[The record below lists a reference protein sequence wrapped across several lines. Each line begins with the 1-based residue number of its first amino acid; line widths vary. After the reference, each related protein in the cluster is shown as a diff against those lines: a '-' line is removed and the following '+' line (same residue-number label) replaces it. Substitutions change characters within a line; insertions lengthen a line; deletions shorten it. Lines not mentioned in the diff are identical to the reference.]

1 MKKHLALLLS
11 ALLCAPALASQ
22 SSITEAEGE
31 ACMGNDKSRNETE
44 SAARKDAKRMAA
56 EFSGTYIES
65 TTEIENFELKQ
76 DLVQAFVNA
85 EVTILT
91 VLEETWVDETDCY
104 TIRIKAEVVPVKEEI
119 DQVAANAGLA
129 DDPTAPLSVVVRAD
143 KADYVGGEA
152 MKVYIRGN
160 KPFFARV
167 IYVDAEGTSLQILP
181 NPYRK
186 DNYFPGGVWHS
197 VPDGRD
203 RFDLVVSPPFGEEQ
217 MIVYASSKPLGD
229 IGLESIGPVYK
240 VDDKPQQI
248 AAKTRGIK
256 ITDASSSTA
265 AVAATTGGSKPA
277 ASSRLAEFSEETLT
291 LTTHAPD

>member
-1 MKKHLALLLS
+1 MKKPIALLLS
-11 ALLCAPALASQ
+11 TLLCAPVFASQ

-31 ACMGNDKSRNETE
+31 ACMGKDKSRNETE
-44 SAARKDAKRMAA
+44 SAARKQAKRMAA

-91 VLEETWVDETDCY
+91 VLEEAWVDETDCY

-119 DQVAANAGLA
+119 EQVAASAGFA
-129 DDPTAPLSVVVRAD
+129 DDPTAPLSVVVRSD
-143 KADYVGGEA
+143 KESYTGGEA

-167 IYVDAEGTSLQILP
+167 IYVDAEGTSIQILP
-181 NPYRK
+181 NPYRE

-229 IGLESIGPVYK
+229 IGLVASGAVYA
-240 VDDKPQQI
+240 VDEKPKQI
-248 AAKTRGIK
+248 SAKTRGIK
-256 ITDASSSTA
+256 ITETSASPPD
-265 AVAATTGGSKPA
+265 AATGADYAPA
-277 ASSRLAEFSEETLT
+277 PNARLAEFSEQTLT
-291 LTTHAPD
+291 LTTRASN

>member
-1 MKKHLALLLS
+1 MKKPIALLLS
-11 ALLCAPALASQ
+11 TLLCAPVFASQ

-31 ACMGNDKSRNETE
+31 ACMGKDKSRNETE
-44 SAARKDAKRMAA
+44 SAARKQAKRMAA

-76 DLVQAFVNA
+76 DLVHAFVNA

-119 DQVAANAGLA
+119 EQVAASAGFA
-129 DDPTAPLSVVVRAD
+129 DDPTAPLSVVVRSD
-143 KADYVGGEA
+143 KESYTGGEA

-167 IYVDAEGTSLQILP
+167 IYVDAEGTSIQILP

-217 MIVYASSKPLGD
+217 MIVYASSKPLGA
-229 IGLESIGPVYK
+229 IGLVASGPVYA
-240 VDDKPQQI
+240 VDEKPKQI

-256 ITDASSSTA
+256 ITETSASPPD
-265 AVAATTGGSKPA
+265 AATGADYAPA
-277 ASSRLAEFSEETLT
+277 PNARLAEFSEQTLT
-291 LTTHAPD
+291 LTTRASN

>member
-1 MKKHLALLLS
+1 MKKPIALLLS
-11 ALLCAPALASQ
+11 TLLCAPVFASQ

-31 ACMGNDKSRNETE
+31 ACMGKDKSRNETE
-44 SAARKDAKRMAA
+44 SAARKQAKRMAA

-76 DLVQAFVNA
+76 DLVHAFVNA

-119 DQVAANAGLA
+119 EQVAASAGFA
-129 DDPTAPLSVVVRAD
+129 DDPTAPLSVVVRSD
-143 KADYVGGEA
+143 KEGYTGGEA

-167 IYVDAEGTSLQILP
+167 IYVDAEGTSIQILP

-217 MIVYASSKPLGD
+217 MIVYASSKPLGA
-229 IGLESIGPVYK
+229 IGLVASGAVYA
-240 VDDKPQQI
+240 VDEKPKQI
-248 AAKTRGIK
+248 SAKTRGIK
-256 ITDASSSTA
+256 ITETSASPPD
-265 AVAATTGGSKPA
+265 AATGADYAPA
-277 ASSRLAEFSEETLT
+277 PNARLAEFSEQTLT
-291 LTTHAPD
+291 LTTRASN